1 MKEMVYQVDHKR
13 EVLYDGVYEGHKF
26 AILSLGTHPTAYVE
40 CKLED
45 CYSCEDERLDDIKV
59 HGGFTYFDKTR
70 WGEPDDIYYLGWDYA
85 HYMDYAGYEEIYPL
99 ECRTNGRKWT
109 TKEIFEEVKSVIEQ
123 LTKVEFEQ
131 KADSKA

>member
-1 MKEMVYQVDHKR
+1 MVYQVDHKR

-45 CYSCEDERLDDIKV
+45 CYSYGDERLDDIKV

-70 WGEPDDIYYLGWDYA
+70 WGESDGIYYLGWDYA

-109 TKEIFEEVKSVIEQ
+109 TKEIFEEVKSVIKQ

-131 KADSKA
+131 KTDSKA